1 MVQRF
6 VSSVNNGFTVAVFG
20 TFVLLMS
27 LSFDSLLGIHKQRFV
42 CLFCIRWCVV
52 VVAQFSLFN

>member
-6 VSSVNNGFTVAVFG
+6 AIGVKSGFTVAVFG

-27 LSFDSLLGIHKQRFV
+27 LSFDSLSGIHKQRFV
-42 CLFCIRWCVV
+42 RLFCIRWCVV
-52 VVAQFSLFN
+52 AV

>member
-1 MVQRF
+1 VVQPFRRIPISMGVLFMVQRF
-6 VSSVNNGFTVAVFG
+6 AIGVKSGFTVAVFG

-42 CLFCIRWCVV
+42 RL
-52 VVAQFSLFN
+52 

>member
-42 CLFCIRWCVV
+42 CLFYIRWCVV
-52 VVAQFSLFN
+52 VV